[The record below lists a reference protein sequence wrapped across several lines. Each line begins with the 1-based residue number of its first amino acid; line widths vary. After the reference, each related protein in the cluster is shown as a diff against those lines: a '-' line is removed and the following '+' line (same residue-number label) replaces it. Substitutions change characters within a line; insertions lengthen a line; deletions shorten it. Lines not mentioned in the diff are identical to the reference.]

1 MRATI
6 ALNSGCSPIP
16 VGTRMGWKTHIN
28 LNTSPITNHLSL
40 SVHFVRYSPA
50 YQGELALGQA
60 RLLGSFL
67 LNFGSLHITP
77 GRTCCKSSTRENF
90 PWHHDISSWGPLGRQ
105 AWVNQALKLWNSP
118 ESNGAETVSLFLSER
133 GLKGSWS
140 LAISHKLL
148 GGSMNN
154 ELNP

>member
-1 MRATI
+1 MESDEHPSDIWRILMRATI

-16 VGTRMGWKTHIN
+16 DGPDGMKNAH
-28 LNTSPITNHLSL
+28 SFEHITNHLSL

-67 LNFGSLHITP
+67 LNFGSLDITP

-105 AWVNQALKLWNSP
+105 AWVNQAFKLWS
-118 ESNGAETVSLFLSER
+118 
-133 GLKGSWS
+133 SWS

-148 GGSMNN
+148 GVSMNN